1 MECFNVLLVR
11 PDQFIH
17 HGAYS
22 GSARQLC
29 NGLRRLGHPAR
40 VAENEIVWDATN
52 IVVGAQNLEPELI
65 DRLPANTIIYNVE
78 MVIDGSPFL
87 QILNSFVRR
96 FETWD
101 YSAANVA
108 AWHAAGIS
116 DRVRLL
122 RPGYLPEDTAIDPA
136 APSDIDALFFGSLN
150 LRRDAILA
158 DIARHGVRVHAAVNI
173 YGPSRSALI
182 ARAKLI
188 LNIHSREDS
197 VFEFARVSYALAN
210 HRLLVTEAGDT
221 EDIDADLREALVIGG
236 AAELGA
242 ICRGF
247 LDDEPRRL
255 ALAER
260 AFAIYARRD
269 FTQSLREVLA
279 LRASAAVGLR
289 SE

>member
-1 MECFNVLLVR
+1 MERFNVLLVR
-11 PDQFIH
+11 PGQFIH
-17 HGAYS
+17 HDGYS
-22 GSARQLC
+22 GAARQLC
-29 NGLRRLGHPAR
+29 NALRRLGHPAR
-40 VAENEIVWDATN
+40 VAENQIVWDATN
-52 IVVGAQNLEPELI
+52 IVVGAQNLDSELI

-78 MVIDGSPFL
+78 MMIKGSPFL
-87 QILNSFVRR
+87 QILNPFVRR

-108 AWHAAGIS
+108 AWQAAGIS

-150 LRRDAILA
+150 WRRDAILV

-173 YGPSRSALI
+173 YGPWRNALI

-188 LNIHSREDS
+188 LNIHSRQDS
-197 VFEFARVSYALAN
+197 VFEFGRVSYALAN
-210 HRLLVTEAGDT
+210 HRLLVTEAGDA
-221 EDIDADLREALVIGG
+221 EDIDADLREALVIGRSS
-236 AAELGA
+236 ELGS
-242 ICRGF
+242 ICRGL

-269 FTQSLREVLA
+269 FMQSLRELLA
-279 LRASAAVGLR
+279 LRASAGGSR